1 MRVVVL
7 LGLAMLGCS
16 PRARVVPAVP
26 PAAASCGPEVR
37 GAGAVLRPGG
47 FLILGELHGTRE
59 VPSLVGRLVCQAVGL
74 GAPVRLGLELPAAEQ
89 KRLDG
94 YLASNGGPAAREAL
108 LAGEFWHQPF
118 QSGKGSA
125 AMMELIEQ
133 VRRLAQAEEDV
144 RLFCFDSPPP
154 DRERRLADNLVKAR
168 AEWPRATVIVL
179 TGNVHSR
186 TTKGVPWDADYEPM
200 GLHLVRAGTRLTSLN
215 VSSSG
220 GTAWFCTGNTAA
232 ECGEKPSR
240 AEADRGSEAFVEL
253 AAEPRTDGHHG
264 IYYVGAVS
272 ASPPAVGSG
281 R

>member
-7 LGLAMLGCS
+7 LGLAMLGCA
-16 PRARVVPAVP
+16 PRARVASAVP
-26 PAAASCGPEVR
+26 PAASCGPEVR
-37 GAGAVLRPGG
+37 GASAALRPGVL
-47 FLILGELHGTRE
+47 LILGELHGTRE
-59 VPSLVGRLVCQAVGL
+59 VPQLVGRLVCQAVGL

-89 KRLDG
+89 HRLDG
-94 YLASNGGPAAREAL
+94 YLASNGGPAARETL

-144 RLFCFDSPPP
+144 RLFCFDSQPP

-215 VSSSG
+215 LSSSG

-272 ASPPAVGSG
+272 ASPPAVGIG